1 MLDPK
6 LLRADI
12 ANVAGA
18 LAKRNGFV
26 LDAARFDSL
35 ENRRKNLQVRAE
47 NLQAEKNNLSKNIGK
62 AKATG
67 EDVAALMQQVNSM
80 GDELNALQENLK
92 AVQAEL
98 DDFLLLVPNMPDES
112 VPAGKDE
119 EDNVEVRRWGT
130 PKAFDYA
137 ARDHVDLGEA
147 LGMLDFEAATKITG
161 SRFVVMKN
169 GLARLHRALIQFMLN
184 THTQQHGYQE
194 VYAPYLVN
202 AHSLRGTG
210 QLPKFEEDLFRLSG
224 EQNYYLIPTAEVPVT
239 NIVRDSILEDKE
251 LPLKLVCH
259 TPCFRRN
266 SMPRL
271 RNSVTVWI
279 ISLVA
284 TAMCCTPGP

>member
-35 ENRRKNLQVRAE
+35 ENRRKDLQVRAE

-119 EDNVEVRRWGT
+119 
-130 PKAFDYA
+130 
-137 ARDHVDLGEA
+137 
-147 LGMLDFEAATKITG
+147 
-161 SRFVVMKN
+161 
-169 GLARLHRALIQFMLN
+169 
-184 THTQQHGYQE
+184 
-194 VYAPYLVN
+194 
-202 AHSLRGTG
+202 
-210 QLPKFEEDLFRLSG
+210 
-224 EQNYYLIPTAEVPVT
+224 
-239 NIVRDSILEDKE
+239 
-251 LPLKLVCH
+251 
-259 TPCFRRN
+259 
-266 SMPRL
+266 
-271 RNSVTVWI
+271 
-279 ISLVA
+279 
-284 TAMCCTPGP
+284 